1 MRNPQIIMLRVA
13 RFRFCAALIVLVSCA
28 RNGSAADAVDRV
40 ARTLAL
46 PSGGAIRLEATVADV
61 TIAGSNRPDVS
72 VEIVRRAP
80 QPADLKRFPVVIDST
95 ADGIRIGVSQLDD
108 GRDARLKTEI
118 VVHAPAGAV
127 FDAVRVFE
135 GRVRV
140 SALTS
145 GCDVDLRRGPIEA
158 TAVAGRIRLESGIG
172 SVEVRDAT
180 LTRDGMLR
188 LRVFNGSI
196 RVRFATPPASVR
208 ILAVTF
214 NGALSSDI
222 PLTMRDSFGPRFGE
236 ATLGNGEPVM
246 SLDVVTGDIA
256 ISVDKR

>member
-1 MRNPQIIMLRVA
+1 MLRVG
-13 RFRFCAALIVLVSCA
+13 RFRFCAAVLVLMYS
-28 RNGSAADAVDRV
+28 REGSAADAVDRV
-40 ARTLAL
+40 TRTLAL
-46 PSGGAIRLEATVADV
+46 PADQAIRLEATVADV
-61 TIAGSNRPDVS
+61 TIIGSNRPDVA

-80 QPADLKRFPVVIDST
+80 QPADLRRFPVAIDST
-95 ADGIRIGVSQLDD
+95 AGGIRIGVTQLDN
-108 GRDARLKTEI
+108 GRDARLKSEI
-118 VVHAPAGAV
+118 VVHAPAGAM

-140 SALTS
+140 SALTA

-158 TAVAGRIRLESGIG
+158 TAVAGRVRLESGIG

-180 LTRDGMLR
+180 LTPAGMLR
-188 LRVFNGSI
+188 LRVFNGAI
-196 RVRFATPPASVR
+196 RVHFAAPPASAR

-214 NGALSSDI
+214 NGALTSDI

-236 ATLGNGEPVM
+236 ATLGNGEPVV
-246 SLDVVTGDIA
+246 SLDVVTGDIT